1 MFGVIIDASY
11 GFWNHVL
18 PAPPPP
24 PPPPPAAAAAY
35 FKCSSEVYSL
45 TTS

>member
-1 MFGVIIDASY
+1 MFGVIIDASD
-11 GFWNHVL
+11 GFWIHVL

-24 PPPPPAAAAAY
+24 PAAAY